1 VERLRLAIL
10 HTVKL
15 KDLPYSLIACAALA
29 VFLVFAGCARQPSA
43 DNPEAT
49 KQAQQQ
55 ARASEKAQMDA
66 AREMLDAIPPPA
78 KGRYMAVRNA
88 ESWGNPFLI
97 VGSENLTLRAVYP
110 DLTHSNALPSALLK
124 PAKARRQEL
133 TIRLSD
139 LPDALSSLPSEEWP
153 YGRVVAVEEDPSETR
168 TNRLQVR
175 RNVETTMQI
184 LNNLG
189 VVTYEWPFKG

>member
-1 VERLRLAIL
+1 ML
-10 HTVKL
+10 HAVKL
-15 KDLPYSLIACAALA
+15 KDLPYSPIACAALA
-29 VFLVFAGCARQPSA
+29 VLLVFAGCGRQPSA
-43 DNPEAT
+43 NDPEAAR
-49 KQAQQQ
+49 QAQQGT
-55 ARASEKAQMDA
+55 RAAEKAQTDA

-78 KGRYMAVRNA
+78 KSRYMAVRNA
-88 ESWGNPFLI
+88 EGWGNPFLI

-110 DLTHSNALPSALLK
+110 DLTHSKALPSALLK

-153 YGRVVAVEEDPSETR
+153 YGRVVAVEEDPAETR

-175 RNVETTMQI
+175 RNVEATMQV

-189 VVTYEWPFKG
+189 VVVYEWPFKG